1 VLLSDLA
8 FKQSALN
15 ARNSLIDIGIL
26 FTATFRDMAQLFL
39 LLIAASLVPVCS
51 PLFRRGP
58 LSGQF
63 WKAIGAVAFSA
74 CLQIIFV
81 ISVARNVLT
90 LEYSLRFAIVGIPT
104 CILAIVLAKRGHGN
118 WRPGATISPA
128 IGMVIWA
135 ILITLH

>member
-1 VLLSDLA
+1 M
-8 FKQSALN
+8 
-15 ARNSLIDIGIL
+15 
-26 FTATFRDMAQLFL
+26 TQLFL

-51 PLFRRGP
+51 PLFRPGL

-74 CLQIIFV
+74 YLQTIFV
-81 ISVARNVLT
+81 ISVAKDMLT
-90 LEYSLRFAIVGIPT
+90 LDYSLRFAIVGIPS
-104 CILAIVLAKRGHGN
+104 CILAIVLAKRGHGD

-128 IGMVIWA
+128 IGMIIWA